1 MKNDR
6 VTRRKFMHD
15 GAAAA
20 AGIAAGLSAAEAMA
34 ATGSKT
40 PKSKIINYNENME
53 YRRLG
58 KTGLMVGAI
67 ALGGHWKQ
75 VSKVVPKVLTGKGWL
90 SADIENAGFKK
101 NRHDVVSACIDAGM
115 NYIDAC
121 TGAETRTYAEALRG
135 RRDKMY
141 LGYSWYEREMRF
153 KDWQTEKKLLDGLNE
168 GMRNAKLDYVDL
180 WRITCYW
187 RPNEEHSEAHEQA
200 IVGALEKARKA
211 GKVRFCGLSTHKHDW
226 AIHMMETYP
235 KTIEV
240 VVIPYTAGSKN
251 RHTRVEPGKG
261 GWQAK
266 PDTSVPEDK
275 SSVSL
280 IEAVK
285 KNNVG
290 WFGIKPFAS
299 GSVFRSRGV
308 PESSTKADDDERARL
323 ALRYVLRSNDAL
335 TAPIPGLIT
344 VDQVKNAARAVAE
357 RRNFDLAEA
366 RRYDEVVSE
375 MWANLPEDYQW
386 LKEWEWA

>member
-1 MKNDR
+1 MSDDR
-6 VTRRKFMHD
+6 LTRRKFMQD

-20 AGIAAGLSAAEAMA
+20 AGITAAMHAADA
-34 ATGSKT
+34 APAARLKT
-40 PKSKIINYNENME
+40 PKSKIRNYNENME
-53 YRRLG
+53 YRPLG
-58 KTGLMVGAI
+58 KTGLMIGAI

-75 VSKVVPKVLTGKGWL
+75 ISKVVPGVLTGKGWL
-90 SADIENAGFKK
+90 SANVDDAGFKK

-121 TGAETRTYAEALRG
+121 TGAETKAYGEALRG

-153 KDWQTEKKLLDGLNE
+153 KDWQTEKKLLEGLDE
-168 GMRNAKLDYVDL
+168 GLRNARLDCVDV

-187 RPNEEHSEAHEQA
+187 QPNTDHTEAHEQA

-211 GKVRFCGLSTHKHDW
+211 GKTRFCGLSTHKHDW
-226 AIHMMETYP
+226 AIHMMETFP

-240 VVIPYTAGSKN
+240 VVIPYTAGSKDGQK
-251 RHTRVEPGKG
+251 RDADKAG
-261 GWQAK
+261 AK
-266 PDTSVPEDK
+266 AGTDPEAALAK
-275 SSVSL
+275 TMPSL
-280 IEAVK
+280 IQAVK

-299 GSVFRSRGV
+299 GSLFRSRGV
-308 PESSTKADDDERARL
+308 PGSDTKEADDERARL
-323 ALRYVLRSNDAL
+323 TIRRILRTNDAL

-344 VDQVKNAARAVAE
+344 VDQVKNAARAVTE
-357 RRNFDLAEA
+357 RRRFDRAEA
-366 RRYDEVVSE
+366 RRYEEAVTE

-386 LKEWEWA
+386 LREWEWV

>member
-1 MKNDR
+1 MGNDR
-6 VTRRKFMHD
+6 VTRRKFMQG

-20 AGIAAGLSAAEAMA
+20 A
-34 ATGSKT
+34 ATGVAMTGCTST
-40 PKSKIINYNENME
+40 PKAKPIDVSKIKNYNSQME

-67 ALGGHWKQ
+67 ALGGHWKEI
-75 VSKVVPKVLTGKGWL
+75 SKVVPGVLGGKGWL
-90 SADIENAGFKK
+90 SAKLEHEGFRK
-101 NRHDVVSACIDAGM
+101 NRHDIVSACIDAGM

-121 TGAETRTYAEALRG
+121 TGSEVMAYAQALRG

-153 KDWQTEKKLLDGLNE
+153 KDWQTEKKLLESLDEGL
-168 GMRNAKLDYVDL
+168 RTAKLDDVDL

-187 RPNEEHSEAHEQA
+187 RPNTEHSKAHEEA
-200 IVGALEKARKA
+200 IVGALEKARKT
-211 GKVRFCGLSTHKHDW
+211 GKTRFCGLSTHKHDW

-240 VVIPYTAGSKN
+240 VVIPYSAGSKN
-251 RHTRVEPGKG
+251 THLRPVPGKG
-261 GWQAK
+261 GWEAK
-266 PDTSVPEDK
+266 ADDAEQQDK
-275 SSVSL
+275 STVSL

-285 KNNVG
+285 KNNAG

-308 PESSTKADDDERARL
+308 PNSDTRNDDDERARL
-323 ALRYVLRSNDAL
+323 TLRYILHSNKTL
-335 TAPIPGLIT
+335 TAPIPGLLT
-344 VDQVKNAARAVAE
+344 VDQVKNAARAVTE
-357 RRNFDLAEA
+357 RRKFDFAEA
-366 RRYDEVVSE
+366 RRYDEAVTE

-386 LKEWEWA
+386 LREWEWV